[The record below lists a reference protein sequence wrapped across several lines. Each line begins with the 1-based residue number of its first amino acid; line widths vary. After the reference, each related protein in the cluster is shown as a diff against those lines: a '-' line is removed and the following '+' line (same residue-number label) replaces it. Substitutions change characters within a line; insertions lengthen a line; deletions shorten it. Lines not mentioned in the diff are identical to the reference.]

1 MKNSFTFKVNEMEEL
16 SNAARNLQ
24 LESEAKQNDGVQQP
38 PTEPRKLTQCEAES
52 TQKDS
57 KSSEVSNRQTDG
69 QSRDLHGAVRR
80 RDSYRIQR
88 ILVSSDY
95 NTVNAKDDGS
105 KTALHVAVQE
115 NCLQVKF
122 MIREWWTQGGWGWG
136 VGLAKS
142 FSFK

>member
-1 MKNSFTFKVNEMEEL
+1 MEEL

-24 LESEAKQNDGVQQP
+24 LESEENQNDGAQP
-38 PTEPRKLTQCEAES
+38 PIEP
-52 TQKDS
+52 QKDS
-57 KSSEVSNRQTDG
+57 KRTEVSNRQTDG

-80 RDSYRIQR
+80 RDSYGIQR
-88 ILVSSDY
+88 ILVSSDN

-122 MIREWWTQGGWGWG
+122 IINQTVVDRGFSRRGGGGATQSVNLLFG
-136 VGLAKS
+136 KI
-142 FSFK
+142 FPENCMKI